1 MSTQDPNSPNQ
12 LQIALKASNG
22 KYVSAEGQGASP
34 LRASADSVGAW
45 ETFEMLPQGDLTMAL
60 KAANAKYVCNPAG
73 GSMPLVATSDVLDA
87 SAVFTLQP
95 LDDTRVAL
103 VASNGK
109 YVSNVQSGAQPL
121 QADQDKVGD
130 AEIFSIV
137 PAGSQKVVTAPAR
150 PAAAPLR
157 RSASVSS
164 TGPQAYTVCLSG
176 TACTRDEGEVSRANS
191 DKNIYCAQTGYIP
204 VRIHKEITGSLTA
217 TTPSITVRGVGENDW
232 ANNPNSE
239 PLVLE
244 GPLKADST
252 LLSYCKP
259 YSGGNQYST
268 SNQLDGWPM
277 PALALHTANLA
288 ARSGAQTINLIGH
301 SRGAVEAVM
310 AAWFLYAYGSDA
322 VRHIPVNIFAIDPVP
337 GNGDWYS
344 ILTQLSPNV
353 ARYVG
358 VYAWDMCVMP
368 ADQPFQ
374 AVVPRP
380 NGQMQGKPNDVDIP
394 SYWYWPWNTWKYL
407 AYDSQKKDPL
417 APANDAQPTNY
428 ELYACRGRHS
438 TVAGNATSNGAYA
451 AKDVAAAVEP
461 VPELIYRMARAYL
474 TAWGVSFP
482 QLSAVTDTAL
492 TLRRQL
498 NTDHRLF
505 DAMGGGA
512 TRTSSL
518 PNRPYVRRVSS
529 IMGSNPFNTYFM
541 DNVVGDPPYTMAYP
555 VTNERTDAGWVKWKF
570 L

>member
-1 MSTQDPNSPNQ
+1 MSTQDPNSPDQ
-12 LQIALKASNG
+12 LQIALRASNG
-22 KYVSAEGQGASP
+22 KYVSVEGQGVSP
-34 LRASADSVGAW
+34 LRASADAVGAW
-45 ETFEMLPQGDLTMAL
+45 ETFEMLPQGDLTLAL
-60 KAANAKYVCNPAG
+60 EAANGKYVCNPADATQ
-73 GSMPLVATSDVLDA
+73 PLEATSDTIVP
-87 SAVFTLQP
+87 SAIFTLEP

-103 VASNGK
+103 IASNGK
-109 YVSNVQSGAQPL
+109 YVSNVDSGAKPL
-121 QADQDKVGD
+121 QASRDKVGD
-130 AEIFSIV
+130 TEIFSIEH
-137 PAGSQKVVTAPAR
+137 AGQQKLVSAPAR
-150 PAAAPLR
+150 PAAAPVKR
-157 RSASVSS
+157 TATISA
-164 TGPQAYTVCLSG
+164 TGPQVYTVCLSG
-176 TACTRDEGEVSRANS
+176 TACTRDEGEVSRADSNK
-191 DKNIYCAQTGYIP
+191 DIYCARTGYIP
-204 VRIHKEITGSLTA
+204 VRIHEEISGSLTA

-232 ANNPNSE
+232 ASNLNSE

-252 LLSYCKP
+252 LLSYSRP
-259 YSGGNQYST
+259 YSGGNQYSK

-288 ARSGAQTINLIGH
+288 ARSGARTINLIGH
-301 SRGAVEAVM
+301 SRGAVEAIM

-337 GNGDWYS
+337 GPGDWYS

-353 ARYVG
+353 AAYVG

-368 ADQPFQ
+368 ADLPFQ

-394 SYWYWPWNTWKYL
+394 SYWYWPWNSWKYL
-407 AYDSQKKDPL
+407 AYESQKQDPL
-417 APANDAQPTNY
+417 APAKDAQPNNY

-438 TVAGNATSNGAYA
+438 TVAGNATSDGAYDP
-451 AKDVAAAVEP
+451 KDVADAVKP

-474 TAWGVSFP
+474 SAWGVSFP
-482 QLSAVTDTAL
+482 QLSAVNDTAL
-492 TLRRQL
+492 TLRRQI

-529 IMGSNPFNTYFM
+529 IMGSNPLNTYFM

-555 VTNERTDAGWVKWKF
+555 VTSERTDAGWVKWKF